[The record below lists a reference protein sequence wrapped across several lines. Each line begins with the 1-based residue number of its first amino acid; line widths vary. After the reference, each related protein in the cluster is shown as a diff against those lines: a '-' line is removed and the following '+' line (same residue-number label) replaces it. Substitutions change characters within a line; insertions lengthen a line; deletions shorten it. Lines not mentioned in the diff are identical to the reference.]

1 MKQLLWKGSQPVIR
15 LAPILKWAGGKRWSF
30 EKNAAVF
37 PANIGRFIEP
47 FAGGAAAFFRLAPNK
62 AWLNDLNVDL
72 VETYKAI
79 AVDWIA
85 VENRLR
91 VFQKYHSNDFYY
103 QMRAS
108 RPRSMAGRA
117 ARFIYLNR
125 TCFNGLYRVNLKGEF
140 NVPVGTKTAVL
151 LPDDNFAL
159 ASERLRKT
167 KLTSWDFEKVIDQT
181 KSTDFVFADP
191 PYTVRHNLNGFIK
204 YNERLFS
211 WADQVR
217 LRDALY
223 RARDRGV
230 TVVMS
235 NADHESIRDL
245 YSESS
250 MITSETRISR
260 MAANIENRKTT
271 TELLIRI

>member
-1 MKQLLWKGSQPVIR
+1 
-15 LAPILKWAGGKRWSF
+15 
-30 EKNAAVF
+30 
-37 PANIGRFIEP
+37 
-47 FAGGAAAFFRLAPNK
+47 
-62 AWLNDLNVDL
+62 
-72 VETYKAI
+72 
-79 AVDWIA
+79 
-85 VENRLR
+85 
-91 VFQKYHSNDFYY
+91 
-103 QMRAS
+103 
-108 RPRSMAGRA
+108 MAGRA